1 MRWRPDRALV
11 TAVVVV
17 VLDQWTK
24 WLAFHSLTPGE
35 SVDVLPGVSFG
46 QTRNDGIAFG
56 AFAGM
61 PWVVFSL
68 MAIALSVLVWF
79 YLHNRGRA
87 GLWLATGL
95 LLGGAIG
102 NAIDRISLG
111 YVRDFIEFPHF
122 PSFNV
127 ADIAIT
133 FGVIVLVLTVEQT
146 QAKNGDASTQSEETA
161 EDGSSSAAD

>member
-1 MRWRPDRALV
+1 MSWRPDRALV
-11 TAVVVV
+11 TAAAVII
-17 VLDQWTK
+17 LDQWTK
-24 WLAFHSLTPGE
+24 WLAFSQLDTGHSD
-35 SVDVLPGVSFG
+35 SILPGVSLG
-46 QTRNDGIAFG
+46 QTRNEGIAFG
-56 AFAGM
+56 VFAGK
-61 PWVVFSL
+61 PWIVFSL
-68 MAIALSVLVWF
+68 MAIALAVLLWF
-79 YLHNRGRA
+79 YLRHRGRP

-133 FGVIVLVLTVEQT
+133 FGVIVLILTVEQN
-146 QAKNGDASTQSEETA
+146 QPEESDDGPV
-161 EDGSSSAAD
+161 ED

>member
-1 MRWRPDRALV
+1 MRWRPDRALLTAV
-11 TAVVVV
+11 AVVVI
-17 VLDQWTK
+17 DQWTK
-24 WLAFHSLTPGE
+24 WLAFNSLTPGE

-46 QTRNDGIAFG
+46 QTRNEGIAFG
-56 AFAGM
+56 AFSGM
-61 PWVVFSL
+61 PWVVFTL
-68 MAIALSVLVWF
+68 VAVALSVLLWF
-79 YLHNRGRA
+79 YVHNRGRA

-146 QAKNGDASTQSEETA
+146 QSDKPHDKTEETA
-161 EDGSSSAAD
+161 EDGNSSPTD

>member
-1 MRWRPDRALV
+1 MRWRPDRALI
-11 TAVVVV
+11 TAVLVVAA
-17 VLDQWTK
+17 DQATK
-24 WLAFHSLTPGE
+24 WLAFHKLSPGE
-35 SVDVLPGVSFG
+35 SVEVLPFLSFG

-56 AFAGM
+56 VFAGR
-61 PWVVFSL
+61 PAIVFTL
-68 MAIALSVLVWF
+68 MAIALAVLLGF
-79 YLHNRGRA
+79 YLRNRDRS

-102 NAIDRISLG
+102 NAIDRITLG

-133 FGVIVLVLTVEQT
+133 VGVVVLVLAVDQVGKGDETPEGPQDEQP
-146 QAKNGDASTQSEETA
+146 
-161 EDGSSSAAD
+161 

>member
-1 MRWRPDRALV
+1 MRWRPDRALI
-11 TAVVVV
+11 TAVLVVAV
-17 VLDQWTK
+17 DQATK
-24 WLAFHSLTPGE
+24 WLAFHELSPGE
-35 SVDVLPGVSFG
+35 SVEVLPILSFG

-56 AFAGM
+56 VFAGR
-61 PWVVFSL
+61 PAIVFTL
-68 MAIALSVLVWF
+68 MAIALAVLLAF
-79 YLHNRGRA
+79 YLRNRDRS

-111 YVRDFIEFPHF
+111 YVRDFIELPHF

-133 FGVIVLVLTVEQT
+133 VGVIVLVLAVDQVGKDEEPAEGAVDEQ
-146 QAKNGDASTQSEETA
+146 S
-161 EDGSSSAAD
+161 

>member
-1 MRWRPDRALV
+1 MHFRVDRALL

-24 WLAFHSLTPGE
+24 WIAFRGMDTGQ
-35 SVDVLPGVSFG
+35 SVNILPGVSFG

-56 AFAGM
+56 VFAGK
-61 PWVVFSL
+61 PWIVFSL
-68 MAIALSVLVWF
+68 MAVALAVLLAF
-79 YLHNRGRA
+79 YVRNRNRS

-111 YVRDFIEFPHF
+111 YVRDFIELPHF

-133 FGVIVLVLTVEQT
+133 FGVIVLVLTVEQ
-146 QAKNGDASTQSEETA
+146 AGEED
-161 EDGSSSAAD
+161 EPDGEPDPD